1 MYFPTEGLSPREQH
15 QLLLQVSPLMARQVK
30 GYQKARHLG
39 ESTSVPS
46 DLAREL
52 MDSVAYTIDI
62 SGGIRPGMTLEQA
75 LRQGQQL
82 LESRIRR
89 AKELLKLVVDTAPSW
104 QTKCRWEALE
114 ELGRY
119 LKTYDHL
126 HLAHRGPDGLFY
138 PVPVSAPPSLQ
149 GIDLCLWYLTVLW
162 QENQIMLGARWNL
175 EALWDRLPKDCLNQC
190 EHLLTNGFGKLLLE
204 EDPKS
209 LVFST
214 EDHCRLHALLQSKAP
229 SERIILLDEAAQ
241 RFFRQIRLSDPA
253 ARTYGSALLPSLG
266 AKLCCD
272 LSGDLLFQTFL

>member
-15 QLLLQVSPLMARQVK
+15 QLLLQVSPLMVRQVK

-39 ESTSVPS
+39 ESSSVPS

-52 MDSVAYTIDI
+52 MDSVSYTIDI
-62 SGGIRPGMTLEQA
+62 SGGIRPGMTLEQS

-82 LESRIRR
+82 LETRIRR

-138 PVPVSAPPSLQ
+138 PVPVSLPSSLK

-162 QENQIMLGARWNL
+162 QENQIMLGARWDL
-175 EALWDRLPKDCLNQC
+175 DDLWDRLPKDCLNQC

-209 LVFST
+209 LVFSP